1 MSKYEDLIDEEIT
14 VFEEVLFNSIKK
26 EIRFDE
32 NAQLIDTKYV
42 ANLGKIISTF
52 LPKIKQ
58 FFKELQVKIDEIDNK
73 LVELEGRISQLE
85 QPPIEK

>member
-42 ANLGKIISTF
+42 ANLVKIISTF